1 MVKDKKERLK
11 ELLAKQKQ
19 KELKEEEK
27 REYETILK
35 EVYALFPNI
44 VSKEEVE
51 ILSKEDSKKI
61 TEELFDEFPFGANGI
76 EWTFMFYKT
85 IFSNFVDYEGALAE
99 LVIKNHKVNNE
110 ICYIID
116 LNSQHVI
123 QTKLIRIIHRVEEVR
138 NWDRYIYSPQIKLV
152 IEFSSNDIAVGWK
165 K

>member
-19 KELKEEEK
+19 KELEEEEK
-27 REYETILK
+27 REYENVLEK
-35 EVYALFPNI
+35 VCELFPNTDFE
-44 VSKEEVE
+44 EEVE

-61 TEELFDEFPFGANGI
+61 TDELFEEFPFGANGI
-76 EWTFMFYKT
+76 EWTLMFDKT

-116 LNSQHVI
+116 IYSQHVI
-123 QTKLIRIIHRVEEVR
+123 KTKLIKIIHRVEEVR
-138 NWDRYIYSPQIKLV
+138 NWDRYIYSPQMKLV